1 MQCSFAII
9 SDLFPAAFSP
19 TFARARFAS
28 FFAATSAA
36 FFQADLICLRVVDL
50 HISKNETRER
60 AALCDLGLYEGTKGN
75 HFSS

>member
-28 FFAATSAA
+28 LFAATSAA
-36 FFQADLICLRVVDL
+36 FFQADLI
-50 HISKNETRER
+50 
-60 AALCDLGLYEGTKGN
+60 
-75 HFSS
+75 